1 MKRILLLILSI
12 SFLQFFTNDAFAGN
26 STYPTAISG
35 SSSGGTICLGQAVTL
50 SSAITTTTQSCSGGT
65 TGNPTVTVTWFSN
78 GTTNSNTG
86 GTQIGTGAS
95 ATGLSSVNCGETVYF
110 YAVASWNAA
119 GCAPAGSVT
128 SAPVAVTNNNCTCLA
143 PGVDV
148 LYTGCGTTFYDT
160 GGASG
165 NYLNNQD
172 YVVVFCP
179 STPDE
184 VIRIDFSSFNTQ
196 GTGGACTD
204 CIEVYE
210 GVLGGF
216 LDVFGGTDL
225 PVPIIS
231 TSADGCVTL
240 RFRSDA
246 TTVAAGWV
254 AAVSCVTPCRL
265 PTGALNMPSEIVVC
279 PSTATNAGN
288 ATINFDGSTS
298 TLGAYSGGGFSL
310 SQYIWD
316 FGDGTSSTTG
326 SSSTTRTYQ
335 PGVYNATLI
344 VADNNTGGA
353 AGGCRSTNAANVT
366 IKVLQ
371 DPIITATGTG
381 VCNGCADLQV
391 VATPQTTSTER
402 ATDAGGFFS
411 LPDGTG
417 VSYDEGINLA
427 GAFQEGATVTAGCYP
442 VLCLDLEH
450 SFSRDLRIELCAPNG
465 TCVILFDRHIISSGS
480 GASASVS
487 MFGACVN
494 QSTAPTG
501 SPVIPGCPA
510 TYCIQH
516 GTGRS
521 WTSYTV
527 TDEYGCIYSGTIGVT
542 VTCPLSNNAITFVA
556 NNEGNKNL
564 LKWTMADIEGVE
576 NFFIER
582 MNDSEN
588 DWKTVSRVSA
598 KGNQTSFIY
607 QDQTYS
613 KGNNYYRIKMTHA
626 DGPDSYSDMVVIN
639 NSAVVKNVIRVYN
652 AYGQEVP
659 RDTKGMVILLFED
672 GTTEKVYQ

>member
-1 MKRILLLILSI
+1 
-12 SFLQFFTNDAFAGN
+12 
-26 STYPTAISG
+26 
-35 SSSGGTICLGQAVTL
+35 
-50 SSAITTTTQSCSGGT
+50 
-65 TGNPTVTVTWFSN
+65 
-78 GTTNSNTG
+78 
-86 GTQIGTGAS
+86 
-95 ATGLSSVNCGETVYF
+95 
-110 YAVASWNAA
+110 
-119 GCAPAGSVT
+119 
-128 SAPVAVTNNNCTCLA
+128 
-143 PGVDV
+143 
-148 LYTGCGTTFYDT
+148 
-160 GGASG
+160 
-165 NYLNNQD
+165 
-172 YVVVFCP
+172 
-179 STPDE
+179 
-184 VIRIDFSSFNTQ
+184 
-196 GTGGACTD
+196 
-204 CIEVYE
+204 
-210 GVLGGF
+210 
-216 LDVFGGTDL
+216 
-225 PVPIIS
+225 VPIIS

-521 WTSYTV
+521 WTSSANVTSGPPTANGQCAEYTGTCENNLYYIPGTYQSTNSFAPFNGAPLNGVWTVKITDLQGSDDGAVFGWTLTFPDECYRTYGVETPDITSVTFNDASLNGSSTTQLISEPGPYCPPSQVCEGDQITRDGQFCTYPAGTSGPQGPYAYTV
-527 TDEYGCIYSGTIGVT
+527 TDEYGCIYTGSIMVN
-542 VTCPLSNNAITFVA
+542 VTCPLSNNAIKLVA

-564 LKWTMADIEGVE
+564 LKWTMADIDGVE

-582 MNDSEN
+582 MNDNEN
-588 DWKTVSRVSA
+588 DWNTISKINS

-613 KGNNYYRIKMTHA
+613 KGNNYYRIRMAHS
-626 DGPDSYSDMVVIN
+626 DGPYSYSDVVVIN

-659 RDTKGMVILLFED
+659 KDTKGMVILLFDD